1 MYLLINFN
9 YFSNHIFI
17 FIIVPV
23 VNVREDDIGHNIVVV
38 KVEDFLNLI
47 DALKDFLVDFFD
59 VVNLKDKL
67 ALVTAKSEE

>member
-1 MYLLINFN
+1 
-9 YFSNHIFI
+9 
-17 FIIVPV
+17 

-67 ALVTAKSEE
+67 AFVTAKSEE